1 MTHEHI
7 VVVRLNRIASLL
19 IGGEHDMD
27 GWWVGWLLDERL
39 ISAEADGIS

>member
-27 GWWVGWLLDERL
+27 GWCLVGGLVV
-39 ISAEADGIS
+39 G